1 MKSRLIAF
9 ALIAAMFVALF
20 SPMMLDDSDALEDSD
35 YKIDVRTSGQP
46 ASEYEAT
53 IANGHSKSWVVSVM
67 NNSDKE
73 LEVTYTLAPYNSNLD
88 VKMDG
93 DWELG
98 HHLYPYG
105 SSKQYLV
112 EDKITISA
120 DSLSETYDGLKVV
133 LTLTIWESGDIA
145 SAVSQDITFTIN
157 ISSIYDAAG
166 EYNKFLGIFVNDL
179 PEPFNDSIVPAI
191 LTVLFWMVISQILCR
206 LIAPRLA
213 KILDSHTTD
222 DDAEKFKKAIT
233 WLITVLVIMVSF
245 IQGLDIYGA
254 SAEIKASVIS
264 FTSIITIAITL
275 VIAWKV
281 YLLIVE
287 GILARLEDNED
298 SPFDL
303 TLMPLMS
310 MIGKIIFWVVGLA
323 TILGA
328 LGVDLGGIL
337 ISAGVVS
344 LGITM
349 GAQNV
354 LSQFFS
360 GIVILTT
367 RPFKK
372 GDFLKINDK
381 VYIVKKVKIMFTEF
395 LGWDRDMVITMPNN
409 AVTSATIINLTK
421 DDEAYRLY
429 IYFTVAYKSDLKK
442 VEEIMLNVA
451 NSSPVVLH
459 DYHAKPNVR
468 LTNFL
473 GSGLELRLGVTVK
486 DFDGNITAASSL
498 RMAIYQS
505 FLENGIEVPYNRVEV
520 DMLQDIFKGARRPG
534 DTVED

>member
-20 SPMMLDDSDALEDSD
+20 SPMMLDDSDALENTD

-281 YLLIVE
+281 YLLIIE

>member
-9 ALIAAMFVALF
+9 ALITAMFVALF
-20 SPMMLDDSDALEDSD
+20 SPMMLDDSDALENTD

>member
-20 SPMMLDDSDALEDSD
+20 SPMMLDDSDALENTD

-120 DSLSETYDGLKVV
+120 DSLSESYDGLKVV

-145 SAVSQDITFTIN
+145 SAVSQDITITIN
-157 ISSIYDAAG
+157 IASIYDAAG

-179 PEPFNDSIVPAI
+179 PEPFNDSVVPAI

-233 WLITVLVIMVSF
+233 WLITVLVLMVSF

-303 TLMPLMS
+303 TLMPLMN

-381 VYIVKKVKIMFTEF
+381 IYIVKKVKIMFTEF

-498 RMAIYQS
+498 RMAVYQS